1 MIVRSDEEYASRAT
15 LNALAVNC
23 AVSPKVVF
31 PMSWPGDSPADSL
44 LLVIIGGVNLCVIIE
59 ASER

>member
-1 MIVRSDEEYASRAT
+1 MIVRSDEEYASRAA

-31 PMSWPGDSPADSL
+31 SMSWPGDSPADSL
-44 LLVIIGGVNLCVIIE
+44 LLVIIGGVNLCLIIE